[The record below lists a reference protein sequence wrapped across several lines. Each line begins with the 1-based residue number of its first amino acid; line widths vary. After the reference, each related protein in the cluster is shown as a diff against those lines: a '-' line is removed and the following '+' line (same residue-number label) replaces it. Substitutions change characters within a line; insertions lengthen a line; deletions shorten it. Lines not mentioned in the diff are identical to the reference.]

1 MRHCR
6 ESGLDK
12 PTVGCECE
20 ACSPDA
26 RDECHGE
33 TFETLRDHCLTL
45 GLTEDAAK
53 LASYASARSAHL
65 GLATPHL

>member
-26 RDECHGE
+26 SDECHGE
-33 TFETLRDHCLTL
+33 TFETLRAHCIAQ
-45 GLTEDAAK
+45 GNAEDAEK
-53 LASYASARSAHL
+53 LERYAAERNA
-65 GLATPHL
+65 A